1 MKRFFQFLLLAAGPL
16 PYLSKLPYML
26 RAWGNS
32 PMDRWDVIAPPAAFL
47 AVLIALRGTGG
58 RRLADSIAPLKFLPL
73 VAALLLFVA
82 AQLVSVNSIAILAAA
97 AFWWCCCFAALA
109 PDRASALLPAFLIL
123 CLGCTSST
131 YWLGYLLSASTQT
144 VWLIKG
150 AAAAVLLVLAV
161 LRIPIRFEIS
171 AFIACFAAGIVWWNS
186 ADILS
191 RTSGSLLLDIRRP
204 PAGCL
209 VRKQP
214 ASESIKRFFRN
225 TAVRSF
231 SIADDNAG
239 CHLLEI
245 SGVKDI
251 HEIHPAGH
259 CLRSSGREIL
269 SERTM
274 MLRVKSRKIPVTVI
288 MTRWR
293 GGRELVAVWY
303 STPVYSC
310 SSFLA
315 FRRHWR
321 PDGKW
326 RIYQISIPAESS
338 ESEAFLRL
346 ESLIIPFVVP

>member
-1 MKRFFQFLLLAAGPL
+1 MKRIFQILLLAAGPL
-16 PYLSKLPYML
+16 FYLSKLPYL
-26 RAWGNS
+26 VRAWRIS
-32 PMDRWDVIAPPAAFL
+32 PMDRWDMIALPAAFL
-47 AVLIALRGTGG
+47 AAVIALRGTGE
-58 RRLADSIAPLKFLPL
+58 RRVADSIAPIKLVPL
-73 VAALLLFVA
+73 ITAVLLFIG
-82 AQLVSVNSIAILAAA
+82 AQLVSVNSFAILAAA
-97 AFWWCCCFAALA
+97 AVWWCCCFAVLT
-109 PDRASALLPAFLIL
+109 PERASALLPAFLIL

-131 YWLGYLLSASTQT
+131 YWLGYLLSASTPM

-150 AAAAVLLVLAV
+150 AAAAGLVLLAV
-161 LRIPIRFEIS
+161 FRVPVKLEIT
-171 AFIACFAAGIVWWNS
+171 AFIACFTAGIIWWNS

-191 RTSGSLLLDIRRP
+191 RTSEALLLDIQRP

-209 VRKQP
+209 VRKEP

-225 TAVRSF
+225 STVRSF
-231 SIADDNAG
+231 SIADDHAG

-245 SGVKDI
+245 SEVRDI

-269 SERTM
+269 SERM
-274 MLRVKSRKIPVTVI
+274 MKLRVKSRKIPVTVM

-293 GGRELVAVWY
+293 GGRELVVVWY

-321 PDGKW
+321 ADEKW
-326 RIYQISIPAESS
+326 RIYQISIPADRS

-346 ESLIIPFVVP
+346 ESMIGPFVVH